1 MKTFLCHFTIFTL
14 ILCSVNSFALSKD
27 STSANVLIEQK
38 KDFYLKHLEK
48 CWDIVEARD
57 TTIRNRDKIIKG
69 LHDALSKSKIET
81 GISNRLSRTFRDSL
95 SDQKKSTTKQ
105 AKRKVIWR
113 KVAVVA
119 IVIVI
124 GETFYIYIKQTY
136 DVTF

>member
-1 MKTFLCHFTIFTL
+1 MKGLEPLKNLTQD
-14 ILCSVNSFALSKD
+14 SVR
-27 STSANVLIEQK
+27 IEQK
-38 KDFYLKHLEK
+38 TNFYLKHVQQ

-95 SDQKKSTTKQ
+95 SDQKKSTDKQ
-105 AKRKVIWR
+105 IKRKVIWR